1 MKSISIIGIYS
12 IFFSSLVFILN
23 SYIFPGFLSEG
34 HFLNWDAQH
43 YYSIKNG
50 NYSDFRT
57 AFFPFFPLIWKFT
70 GFSILG
76 ITLFNS
82 LIYLFSFY
90 WLTKVFNFT
99 TLQILLF
106 LTIPS
111 VIFYYLPYTEAFFF
125 LFSSLILV
133 GLKKKNY
140 SLIYL
145 GLFFCVVTR
154 PSFTVLAPALFITF
168 WMTLDSLKERIKH
181 CFSASIVVSLGI
193 LSVLTVQYF
202 YNHSAENYFSIQKG
216 WGNFLQLPH
225 LPLTS
230 WAGGFIVRLDGV
242 AFLFAV
248 LTGLLLLVSIQQMK
262 KQKYTLSPEFVFS
275 ALYIVGIG
283 LLVLLFRGGSLFS
296 LNRFVFATPFVL
308 IVLYYWFEYKINL
321 TSKQIMLIGIGILL
335 FWLLFGS
342 YVHIQVLLKFL
353 LLTLYMVLLFI
364 IKHHNQSIQRY
375 WLIGLIAING
385 VFQLLLFVRFLTNS
399 WVG

>member
-1 MKSISIIGIYS
+1 MKSNSIIGIYS
-12 IFFSSLVFILN
+12 IFFSSLAFILN
-23 SYIFPGFLSEG
+23 SYIFPGLLSEV
-34 HFLNWDAQH
+34 HFMNWDAQH
-43 YYSIKNG
+43 YFSIKNG

-90 WLTKVFNFT
+90 WLTKVFSFT

-111 VIFYYLPYTEAFFF
+111 AIFYYLPYTEAFFF
-125 LFSSLILV
+125 FFSSLIII
-133 GLKKKNY
+133 GLKKKKY

-145 GLFFCVVTR
+145 GLFLCVVTR

-168 WMTLDSLKERIKH
+168 WMTLDSFKERIKH
-181 CFSASIVVSLGI
+181 CLSAIIVVSLGI
-193 LSVLTVQYF
+193 LSVLAVQYF

-248 LTGLLLLVSIQQMK
+248 LTGLLLLVSIQRMK

-308 IVLYYWFEYKINL
+308 IVLYYWLEYKINL
-321 TSKQIMLIGIGILL
+321 TSKQILLIGIGILL

-364 IKHHNQSIQRY
+364 IKHHNQSIHRY

-385 VFQLLLFVRFLTNS
+385 VFQLILFVRFLTNS

>member
-1 MKSISIIGIYS
+1 MKSISNIGIYS
-12 IFFSSLVFILN
+12 IFFISLVFILN
-23 SYIFPGFLSEG
+23 GSIFPGLLSEN

-43 YYSIKNG
+43 YFSIKNG

-57 AFFPFFPLIWKFT
+57 AFFPFFPIVWKFL

-76 ITLFNS
+76 MTLFNS
-82 LIYLFSFY
+82 FIYIVSFY
-90 WLTKVFNFT
+90 WLAKVFHFT
-99 TLQILLF
+99 TIQVFLF

-111 VIFYYLPYTEAFFF
+111 AIFYYLPYTEAFFF
-125 LFSSLILV
+125 FFSSLIIV

-145 GLFFCVVTR
+145 GLFLCVVTR
-154 PSFTVLAPALFITF
+154 PSFTVLAPALFFTF
-168 WMTLDSLKERIKH
+168 WLTMDTLKEKIKH
-181 CFSASIVVSLGI
+181 CLGLSLIVILGI

-202 YNHSAENYFSIQKG
+202 YNHSAENYFTIQKG

-230 WAGGFIVRLDGV
+230 WAGGFNVRLDGV
-242 AFLFAV
+242 AFLFSL
-248 LTGLLLLVSIQQMK
+248 LTGVLLLLTIKRMK
-262 KQKYTLSPEFVFS
+262 VQKLPFPSEFIFS
-275 ALYIVGIG
+275 AFYIVGIG

-308 IVLYYWFEYKINL
+308 IVLIHWMQLKINF
-321 TSKQIMLIGIGILL
+321 TINKIVFIGIGILL

-353 LLTLYMVLLFI
+353 LLTLYMVLIFL
-364 IKHHNQSIQRY
+364 IKHQNQSIQRY
-375 WLIGLIAING
+375 SMIGLIAING
-385 VFQLLLFVRFLTNS
+385 VFQLLLFVRFLSNT

>member
-1 MKSISIIGIYS
+1 
-12 IFFSSLVFILN
+12 L
-23 SYIFPGFLSEG
+23 
-34 HFLNWDAQH
+34 
-43 YYSIKNG
+43 
-50 NYSDFRT
+50 
-57 AFFPFFPLIWKFT
+57 
-70 GFSILG
+70 
-76 ITLFNS
+76 
-82 LIYLFSFY
+82 
-90 WLTKVFNFT
+90 
-99 TLQILLF
+99 
-106 LTIPS
+106 
-111 VIFYYLPYTEAFFF
+111 
-125 LFSSLILV
+125 
-133 GLKKKNY
+133 
-140 SLIYL
+140 
-145 GLFFCVVTR
+145 
-154 PSFTVLAPALFITF
+154 
-168 WMTLDSLKERIKH
+168 TLDSLKERIKH
-181 CFSASIVVSLGI
+181 CLSAIVVVSLGI
-193 LSVLTVQYF
+193 LCVLTVQYF

-248 LTGLLLLVSIQQMK
+248 LTGLLLLVSIQRMK
-262 KQKYTLSPEFVFS
+262 KQKYTLLPEFVFS

-308 IVLYYWFEYKINL
+308 IVLYYWLENKINL
-321 TSKQIMLIGIGILL
+321 TSKQILLIGIGILL

>member
-23 SYIFPGFLSEG
+23 SYIFPGFLSEE

-43 YYSIKNG
+43 YFSIKNG

-57 AFFPFFPLIWKFT
+57 AFFPFFPLVWKIT

-90 WLTKVFNFT
+90 WLTKVFHFT
-99 TLQILLF
+99 SLQILLF
-106 LTIPS
+106 LTIPCA
-111 VIFYYLPYTEAFFF
+111 IFYYLPYTEAFFF
-125 LFSSLILV
+125 LFSSLIIV

-140 SLIYL
+140 TLIYL
-145 GLFFCVVTR
+145 GLFLCVVTR

-168 WMTLDSLKERIKH
+168 WLTLDSLKERIKH

-193 LSVLTVQYF
+193 LSVLAVQYF

-248 LTGLLLLVSIQQMK
+248 LSGLLLLVTFMRKK
-262 KQKYTLSPEFVFS
+262 KQKHPLSPEFVFS

-308 IVLYYWFEYKINL
+308 IVLYYWLEYKINL
-321 TSKQIMLIGIGILL
+321 TSKQILLIGIGIFL

-385 VFQLLLFVRFLTNS
+385 IFQLLLFVRFLSNS

>member
-12 IFFSSLVFILN
+12 IFFVSLVFILN
-23 SYIFPGFLSEG
+23 GYIFPGLLSEV

-43 YYSIKNG
+43 YFSIKNG

-57 AFFPFFPLIWKFT
+57 AFFPFFPLVWEFT
-70 GFSILG
+70 GFSIQG

-82 LIYLFSFY
+82 LIYLLSFY
-90 WLTKVFNFT
+90 WLAKVFHFT
-99 TLQILLF
+99 TVQVLLF
-106 LTIPS
+106 LTMPS
-111 VIFYYLPYTEAFFF
+111 AIFYYLPYTEAFFF
-125 LFSSLILV
+125 LFSSLIIV

-145 GLFFCVVTR
+145 GLFLCVVTR

-168 WMTLDSLKERIKH
+168 WLTLGSLKERIKH

-193 LSVLTVQYF
+193 LSVLAVQYF

-216 WGNFLQLPH
+216 WGNFLQLPR

-248 LTGLLLLVSIQQMK
+248 LTGLFLLVTLMREK
-262 KQKYTLSPEFVFS
+262 NQKHPLSPEFIFS

-296 LNRFVFATPFVL
+296 LNRFVFATPFVI
-308 IVLYYWFEYKINL
+308 IVLYYWLEYKINL
-321 TSKQIMLIGIGILL
+321 SSKQIVFIGIGMLL

-385 VFQLLLFVRFLTNS
+385 IFQLLLFVRFLSNS